1 MSHPIHV
8 ISQIILIP
16 ILIVI
21 YIPLSICEC
30 VRACMS
36 SACAG
41 IRQYNNTYTCK
52 FCELG
57 ACNCKSVKQP
67 RSQGGKTKP
76 PDVRCYDKNN
86 NILDGIY
93 NSQ

>member
-21 YIPLSICEC
+21 YIPLSIVIYIPLSICE
-30 VRACMS
+30 
-36 SACAG
+36 G
-41 IRQYNNTYTCK
+41 IRQYNNTYTCYTCK

>member
-1 MSHPIHV
+1 MTHPIHV

-21 YIPLSICEC
+21 YIPLSICE
-30 VRACMS
+30 
-36 SACAG
+36 G
-41 IRQYNNTYTCK
+41 IRQYNNTYSCK

-67 RSQGGKTKP
+67 RRQGGKTGP